1 MDRDMGQNLQANVS
15 RSMGEYEQQL
25 SQLGMQS
32 ANMLSSRANQEG
44 QFTSMDA
51 QAAGYAFE
59 GKKSGLDREMAIKM
73 NTATTIKDLNLM
85 IGQQDMVQ
93 EKEKVAAAARDD
105 QMILAGRQSYV
116 KMMQSHPPIS
126 AAEKYAMLLNYRS
139 MPNSNFLFSA
149 KQENLPNRH
158 EQADQEKINQ
168 MKKLYAGNS
177 NLTDEEHLQNYYDRQ
192 WNI

>member
-1 MDRDMGQNLQANVS
+1 
-15 RSMGEYEQQL
+15 MGEYEQQL

-44 QFTSMDA
+44 QFTGMDA

-59 GKKSGLDREMAIKM
+59 GKKSGLDREMATKT

-93 EKEKVAAAARDD
+93 EKEDVAAAARDD
-105 QMILAGRQSYV
+105 QMIMAGRQSYV

-149 KQENLPNRH
+149 KQENLPSIH
-158 EQADQEKINQ
+158 EREDQEKIDKQ
-168 MKKLYAGNS
+168 KKLHGGNP
-177 NLTDEEHLQNYYDRQ
+177 NLTNEQHLQNYYDQQ